1 MLEFIKDSEQ
11 FEDVKSKEEFF
22 MLMFYSNSSQ
32 KSLEALDIIK
42 KFSDDN
48 PAVPVFAVNAS
59 NVKDIHPKYGINAV
73 PAVILF
79 KNGEVSQLIFG
90 VESKEYYEKLLV
102 NAPPKI
108 SDDKREKPH
117 RVVIYTSPTCSWC
130 SATKAYLRQHNIQ
143 FREIDVTRDPNAAAE
158 LVRRSGQRG
167 VPQTDIDGTIVVGFD
182 KPKLNRLL
190 GIVEQ

>member
-1 MLEFIKDSEQ
+1 MLEFIKDREQ
-11 FEDVKSKEEFF
+11 FENVKSKQEFF

-48 PAVPVFAVNAS
+48 PNVPVFAVNAS

-79 KNGEVSQLIFG
+79 KNGEASQFIYG
-90 VESKEYYEKLLV
+90 VQSKEYYEKLLV
-102 NAPPKI
+102 SAPPKM
-108 SDDKREKPH
+108 SEGKGAKSH

-190 GIVEQ
+190 GIAEQ